1 MNSILD
7 QIDDSSQPSP
17 RGTEVTKVWSPLQQA
32 IFEAV
37 QTPDQD
43 LLIQAVAGSGKT
55 TTIIEA
61 SHHMP
66 GYSIF
71 LAFNK
76 AIAEDTRSK
85 RPDGEVKTLN
95 SLGHSLITSRRGGR
109 LNAKKSLDILKKI
122 MGDSSDFKEYGYT
135 LSRVIGLMKNCAF
148 GINAEVDSQDVIDLI
163 EAYAFDIPFEKLSDF
178 GVICREGF
186 EQSRL
191 NTEEFDFDDQ
201 LWVPISERWAFP
213 QYDNALIDEAQ
224 DLSPIQHLMAQALKD
239 AGSRLVAVGDRHQAI
254 YGFRGASHNSMDE
267 LKEMFGMTELP
278 LSISYRCS
286 QSVVLAAQQFCKEI
300 QWRDNAPEGNVL
312 WNTQDPIESS
322 QFAKYMIVC
331 RNNAPLFKEILRCVR
346 NKEPCRVMS
355 NFLDSFQSFIRGF
368 KATYTSDLQ
377 AKLDRWFEREREACL
392 AKGKSGKLKGL
403 QDKYQTIKLL
413 CGEFKLVADMVG
425 MVKALGESTRGPIY
439 ATIHKSKGLEHEHIY
454 VLRPDLLGGFGG
466 LTEEQEQQ
474 EDNLHYVA
482 ITRAKETLT
491 YGATLK

>member
-1 MNSILD
+1 
-7 QIDDSSQPSP
+7 
-17 RGTEVTKVWSPLQQA
+17 
-32 IFEAV
+32 
-37 QTPDQD
+37 
-43 LLIQAVAGSGKT
+43 
-55 TTIIEA
+55 
-61 SHHMP
+61 
-66 GYSIF
+66 
-71 LAFNK
+71 
-76 AIAEDTRSK
+76 
-85 RPDGEVKTLN
+85 
-95 SLGHSLITSRRGGR
+95 
-109 LNAKKSLDILKKI
+109 
-122 MGDSSDFKEYGYT
+122 
-135 LSRVIGLMKNCAF
+135 
-148 GINAEVDSQDVIDLI
+148 
-163 EAYAFDIPFEKLSDF
+163 
-178 GVICREGF
+178 
-186 EQSRL
+186 
-191 NTEEFDFDDQ
+191 
-201 LWVPISERWAFP
+201 
-213 QYDNALIDEAQ
+213 
-224 DLSPIQHLMAQALKD
+224 
-239 AGSRLVAVGDRHQAI
+239 
-254 YGFRGASHNSMDE
+254 
-267 LKEMFGMTELP
+267 MTELP

-300 QWRDNAPEGNVL
+300 QWRDRRSRGQRSLEHPVI
-312 WNTQDPIESS
+312 QQSPS

-377 AKLDRWFEREREACL
+377 AKLDKWFEREREACL

-403 QDKYQTIKLL
+403 LDKYQTIKLL

-439 ATIHKSKGLEHEHIY
+439 ATIHKSKGLEHQHIY